1 MSIKAKPWEGGGA
14 ASVPDA
20 SETVKGII
28 RIATSAEATTGT
40 DDTIAMTPLT
50 VKELSLIHISEP
62 TRPY

>member
-1 MSIKAKPWEGGGA
+1 MSIDAKPWPGGGGA

-20 SETVKGII
+20 TETTAGKI

-50 VKELSLIHISEP
+50 LSLIHISEP